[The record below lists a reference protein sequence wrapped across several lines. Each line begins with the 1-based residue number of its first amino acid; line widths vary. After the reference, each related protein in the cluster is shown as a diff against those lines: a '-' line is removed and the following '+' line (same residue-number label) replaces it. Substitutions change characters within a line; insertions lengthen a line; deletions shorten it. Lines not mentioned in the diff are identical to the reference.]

1 MNNTISNPSTTIE
14 NSYILILST
23 HLLLGL
29 PSGLFPSSF
38 PTKTLYT
45 ILSSPI
51 RATCTA
57 HLILDFITCTILG
70 EEYKTFNSSLCN
82 LLHSS
87 VTSSLLGPNIFLNTM
102 FSNTLSFLSS
112 RIHVVKQFSSFHDT
126 WRLILITGTVLSH
139 VQSVHISISHF
150 VETQFY
156 ILPSTIVSSKWSLSF
171 HFSI

>member
-112 RIHVVKQFSSFHDT
+112 RNVSYQASHPYKTTGKIIG
-126 WRLILITGTVLSH
+126 LYILIFKFLDSNLEDKRFC
-139 VQSVHISISHF
+139 S
-150 VETQFY
+150 E
-156 ILPSTIVSSKWSLSF
+156 W
-171 HFSI
+171 